1 MKKFIAAIASLMVLT
16 SVSAI
21 APLSVSADS
30 VVAFEIGT
38 VSTTGAVSDGKL
50 VQEETVT
57 VPVRVTENVGMTT
70 FLLEFTQDSNI
81 EIISFDSKKDDTEFT
96 SGAFTKNV
104 DALRVLWIDNSC
116 SDVSLCGL
124 LMNIQVKV
132 PAGTPVGKYEVG
144 FNESETQL
152 TNVNFDSL
160 EYTLTSGYIEVGGDS
175 SSNPSSSPQTPATTQ
190 APQPVVTQAPVTN
203 APEPVATQ
211 APAAT
216 KAPTVSTAKPQAANP
231 ATDAAANIA
240 ESETGSETT
249 LETTDETAITSSA
262 ASTDITSE
270 SIAESDVTAN
280 TSGSSAKPSN
290 NNNNTANGNKNN
302 TVTKTDKSPSTG
314 ATGVVIPSI
323 LLAAS
328 AVGVVAAASNK
339 KKK

>member
-96 SGAFTKNV
+96 SGAFTKNI

-175 SSNPSSSPQTPATTQ
+175 SSNPSSPQTPATTQ

-203 APEPVATQ
+203 APEPVVTQ

-231 ATDAAANIA
+231 TTDAAANIA
-240 ESETGSETT
+240 ESETVSKTT

-328 AVGVVAAASNK
+328 AVGVVAAASK
-339 KKK
+339 KKKK